1 LFAQVLC
8 FVVLILKSILS
19 DVHPASQ
26 YRNIAVLLCAVV
38 NGNIA
43 ALLCAVVNGNITL
56 SQHHDMTLSQ
66 HDFTCNFSSFAAFFS
81 ALTFALSLVVDKV
94 PEAALLVDVAQ
105 PSAR

>member
-19 DVHPASQ
+19 DVH
-26 YRNIAVLLCAVV
+26 RNIAVLLCAVV